1 MFELKNICVE
11 RGQRVILQ
19 LDRLNID
26 DKAFTV
32 ILGHNG
38 SGKST
43 LMNLLARQ
51 IQPDVG
57 EIFLGQQ
64 PLSGLSQKMLA
75 RQIAF
80 LPQRLPEVA
89 GMTVRELVRQG
100 RYPWRGTLGRW
111 RKDDQQIIKQAM
123 TMTGVSA
130 YADALADELSGGERQ
145 RAWIAMLLAQQ
156 SPILLLDEPTS
167 ALDLHHQYELMG
179 LLKQLNQTSGRG
191 VIVILH
197 DLNLVSRFA
206 DQVVALKGGRI
217 FYQGGVHAPV
227 CSELNTVGDENHK
240 RESVQEP
247 VFFSNEMLSELY
259 QVPVRL
265 VDHPEGKHK
274 VAVVC

>member
-1 MFELKNICVE
+1 MFELHNIRIE
-11 RGQRVILQ
+11 RNQRVILKLDQ
-19 LDRLNID
+19 LSID

-51 IQPDVG
+51 LTPDQG
-57 EIFLGQQ
+57 EIAFQGQ
-64 PLSGLSQKMLA
+64 LLASLSQKMLA

-89 GMTVRELVRQG
+89 GLTVRELVRQG
-100 RYPWRGTLGRW
+100 RFPWRGTLGRW
-111 RKDDQQIIKQAM
+111 QKEDQQIITQAM
-123 TMTGVSA
+123 QQTEVSA
-130 YADALADELSGGERQ
+130 YADTLADQLSGGERQ

-156 SPILLLDEPTS
+156 SPVLLLDEPTS
-167 ALDLHHQYELMG
+167 ALDLSHQYDLMA
-179 LLKQLNQTSGRG
+179 LLKQLNQETGRG

-206 DQVVALKGGRI
+206 DQVIALKGGEL
-217 FYQGGVHAPV
+217 FYQGAVHG
-227 CSELNTVGDENHK
+227 SEQQQGRTQEQDTGFLNDE
-240 RESVQEP
+240 
-247 VFFSNEMLSELY
+247 LLTELY

-265 VDHPEGKHK
+265 MNHPDNLHK